1 MKPVCLQIRQ
11 EILAVLTHAEKAED
25 QRSGDV
31 SHMSAQTVFSVLD
44 YLTRWKRHRV
54 QMLSVSRTQKK
65 SQSGSEWRESS
76 MNKCS
81 LETEEFEVWLL

>member
-1 MKPVCLQIRQ
+1 MRQ
-11 EILAVLTHAEKAED
+11 EVQAVLTHAEKTED

-54 QMLSVSRTQKK
+54 EMLSASRTQKK
-65 SQSGSEWRESS
+65 SQSGSESNVEKTIRFLSHFLAIVEI
-76 MNKCS
+76 
-81 LETEEFEVWLL
+81 